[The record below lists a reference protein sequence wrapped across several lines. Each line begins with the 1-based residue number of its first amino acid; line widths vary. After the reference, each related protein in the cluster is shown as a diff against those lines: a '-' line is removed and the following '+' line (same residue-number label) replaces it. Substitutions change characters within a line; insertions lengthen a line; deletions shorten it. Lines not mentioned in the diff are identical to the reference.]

1 MPNGMLLHYKYGVS
15 KTYKMSRLVILFIVR
30 YYEIAQELIHFPTRE
45 IRETGRFSVVLKTR
59 YEWGS

>member
-1 MPNGMLLHYKYGVS
+1 
-15 KTYKMSRLVILFIVR
+15 MSRLVILFIVR

>member
-1 MPNGMLLHYKYGVS
+1 MPNGMLFYYKYGVS

-59 YEWGS
+59 CEWGS